1 MSRETEGLC
10 VKDVERVRNCVQIGD
25 RIRIHTQKTNL
36 LGDKTSN
43 KVNIKRIGTVIA
55 KYPRFALLRLENG
68 VIDTMMWVDLLERR
82 MSCD

>member
-10 VKDVERVRNCVQIGD
+10 VKDVERARNCVQIGD

-36 LGDKTSN
+36 PGDKKSN
-43 KVNIKRIGTVIA
+43 KGNTRRRGTVIA
-55 KYPRFALLRLENG
+55 KYPRFALLKLDNS

-82 MSCD
+82 MSGD

>member
-43 KVNIKRIGTVIA
+43 KANIKRIGTVIA

-68 VIDTMMWVDLLERR
+68 VIDTMMCPHEHLPGNP
-82 MSCD
+82 

>member
-10 VKDVERVRNCVQIGD
+10 GKDVERVRNCVQIGD
-25 RIRIHTQKTNL
+25 RIHTQKTNL

-43 KVNIKRIGTVIA
+43 KANIKRIGTVIA